1 MKRKFRVT
9 IEGESYEVEV
19 EEMEAMEKAEVKE
32 PTSVKEKPPAKA
44 EAPPVTPKAETPPVP
59 SKAEAP
65 PVPPKAS
72 PSPAVRP
79 PTVQAGVEMVT
90 SPMPGTIVSVN
101 VKVGDSVKA
110 GDILLVLESMKIQNE
125 IPSPKDGK
133 IKEVLVAEGKY
144 VKRREPLV
152 AIEG

>member
-9 IEGESYEVEV
+9 IEGVGYEVEV

-32 PTSVKEKPPAKA
+32 PISVKEKPPA
-44 EAPPVTPKAETPPVP
+44 TT
-59 SKAEAP
+59 EAP

-79 PTVQAGVEMVT
+79 PTVPAGVEVVT
-90 SPMPGTIVSVN
+90 SPMPGTIVSIS
-101 VKVGDSVKA
+101 VKVGNSVKA

-125 IPSPKDGK
+125 IPSPRDGK
-133 IKEVLVAEGKY
+133 IKEILVAEGKY
-144 VKRREPLV
+144 VKRREPLI

>member
-19 EEMEAMEKAEVKE
+19 EEMEAIEKVEKTEVKE
-32 PTSVKEKPPAKA
+32 PVSVKEKPPA
-44 EAPPVTPKAETPPVP
+44 
-59 SKAEAP
+59 SAEAP

-79 PTVQAGVEMVT
+79 PTVAAGVEVVT
-90 SPMPGTIVSVN
+90 SPMPGTIVSLS

-125 IPSPKDGK
+125 IPSPRDGK
-133 IKEVLVAEGKY
+133 VKEILVAEGKY
-144 VKRREPLV
+144 VKRREPLI